1 MLVGDIDDILVV
13 TINAI
18 FTMLMEFAVH
28 KRLQLLDLP
37 ADVIV
42 VISVD
47 VIVVNDV
54 VNMVELCVDWAVDV
68 SLVVSVVD
76 EIIPMNVL
84 LNMSSIPSQHNDIV
98 IINILYIEE
107 KDSIN
112 NVILL
117 GVCRYPVSQKKYVYL
132 PVVGMLPMTTG
143 V

>member
-84 LNMSSIPSQHNDIV
+84 LNMSSIPFQHNDIV
-98 IINILYIEE
+98 IINILYVEE

-112 NVILL
+112 NVFYL
-117 GVCRYPVSQKKYVYL
+117 VYA
-132 PVVGMLPMTTG
+132 GTQSAN
-143 V
+143 

>member
-1 MLVGDIDDILVV
+1 MATEDLRVDFWDENLLVGDIDDILVV

-84 LNMSSIPSQHNDIV
+84 LNMSSIPS
-98 IINILYIEE
+98 
-107 KDSIN
+107 
-112 NVILL
+112 
-117 GVCRYPVSQKKYVYL
+117 
-132 PVVGMLPMTTG
+132 
-143 V
+143 

>member
-1 MLVGDIDDILVV
+1 
-13 TINAI
+13 
-18 FTMLMEFAVH
+18 MLMEFAVN

-47 VIVVNDV
+47 VIVVKYV

-76 EIIPMNVL
+76 EIPMNVL

-112 NVILL
+112 NVILI

>member
-1 MLVGDIDDILVV
+1 MQYV
-13 TINAI
+13 TI
-18 FTMLMEFAVH
+18 LMEFAVH

-76 EIIPMNVL
+76 EVIPMNVL

-112 NVILL
+112 NVILI
-117 GVCRYPVSQKKYVYL
+117 GVCRYQVSQKNMFTYL
-132 PVVGMLPMTTG
+132 LLECCQWQLESDLDLGKQWLQ
-143 V
+143 